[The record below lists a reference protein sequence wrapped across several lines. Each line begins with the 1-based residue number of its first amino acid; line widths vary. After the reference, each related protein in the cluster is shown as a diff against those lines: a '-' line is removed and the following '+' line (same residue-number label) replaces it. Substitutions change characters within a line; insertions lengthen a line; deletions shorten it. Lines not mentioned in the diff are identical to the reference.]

1 MDCLMICLDKWIN
14 TWDKQLHGEWSGS
27 RFVSSMGRNS
37 SVLLVAAINVCLLS
51 FVTME

>member
-14 TWDKQLHGEWSGS
+14 MWDKLLHGEWSGS